1 MRVFFPTE
9 NPLQKSRRAKEAA
22 ARKKLEEEEE
32 EEEGQE
38 GEVAEEQRAEGGGVD
53 MNQLVLTEDDDPFN
67 PGHKLK
73 VSALHRATSR
83 VHFTPCIT

>member
-1 MRVFFPTE
+1 MHYASFFFPTE

-32 EEEGQE
+32 E
-38 GEVAEEQRAEGGGVD
+38 GEAAEEQRAEGGGVD